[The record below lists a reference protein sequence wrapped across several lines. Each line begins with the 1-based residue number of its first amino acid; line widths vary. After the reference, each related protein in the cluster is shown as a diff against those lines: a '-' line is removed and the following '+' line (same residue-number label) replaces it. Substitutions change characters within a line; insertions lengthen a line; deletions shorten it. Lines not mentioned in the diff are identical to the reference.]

1 MSNTTAHTDSQSYA
15 ENAALT
21 ELFGDSPKV
30 KILAVLLQQ
39 GRDTNIST
47 IADVGGMSRSSVYKY
62 IDDLISLG
70 VVEQTREIGG
80 SPLYQIDKES
90 DVAKRLSELEFA
102 LVDVVAGEVGEE
114 VDDDFE
120 IPDSPP

>member
-21 ELFGDSPKV
+21 KLFGDSPKV

-90 DVAKRLSELEFA
+90 EVAKRLSELEFA